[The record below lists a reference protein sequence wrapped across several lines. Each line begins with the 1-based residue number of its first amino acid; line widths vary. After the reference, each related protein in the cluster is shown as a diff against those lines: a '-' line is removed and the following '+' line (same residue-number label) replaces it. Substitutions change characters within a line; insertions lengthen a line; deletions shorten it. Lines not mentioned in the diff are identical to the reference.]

1 MLCLMARTGQYS
13 AYARDAAQLLGEQ
26 IRSARLQR
34 HWSQRELA
42 QRAGITAPT
51 LRKVE
56 NGDLSVALGTAL
68 QVAALAGVP
77 LFHEDR
83 DRLSIDL
90 DRTAARSALLPQ
102 RVRTKDRPAR
112 DDF

>member
-1 MLCLMARTGQYS
+1 MTSNGQYS
-13 AYARDAAQLLGEQ
+13 AYARDAARLLGEQ
-26 IRSARLQR
+26 IRMARLQR
-34 HWSQRELA
+34 RWSQRELA
-42 QRAGITAPT
+42 QRAGTTIPT

-56 NGDLSVALGTAL
+56 SGDLTVALGTAL
-68 QVAALAGVP
+68 QIAALVGVP
-77 LFHEDR
+77 LFYEDR

-102 RVRTKDRPAR
+102 RVRAKDGPVH

>member
-1 MLCLMARTGQYS
+1 MTSKRQHS
-13 AYARDAAQLLGEQ
+13 AYVRDAARLLGQQ
-26 IRSARLQR
+26 IRLARLQR

-51 LRKVE
+51 LSKLE

-68 QVAALAGVP
+68 EVAALAGVP

-90 DRTAARSALLPQ
+90 DRTAARTALLPQ
-102 RVRTKDRPAR
+102 RVRVKDRPVR

>member
-1 MLCLMARTGQYS
+1 MTSKRHS
-13 AYARDAAQLLGEQ
+13 AYVRDAGRLLGEQ
-26 IRSARLQR
+26 IRLARLQR
-34 HWSQRELA
+34 KWSQRELA

-51 LRKVE
+51 LSKLE
-56 NGDLSVALGTAL
+56 NGDLSVALGTAFE
-68 QVAALAGVP
+68 VAALAGVP

-90 DRTAARSALLPQ
+90 DRTAARAALLPQ
-102 RVRTKDRPAR
+102 RVRAKGRPVH